1 LSNKIHFI
9 GIGAHKSG
17 TSWLYERLREIDDF
31 HLPPIKELHYFDK
44 KYKLKNIHYFNRLE
58 SFHSLFFS
66 LYHCARNYSN
76 LSWFFKWFYKTYSD
90 SWYRSLFSSKKIQG
104 EITPAYSTLNEYEIE
119 RLKSIANPEK
129 ILLIIRNPIQ
139 RVWSHYQYFCQRG
152 KIRHK
157 NNTEDIKEFILSDVQ
172 TSRSDYLKI
181 IEKYRSFFDDK
192 NIYIMFY
199 DSILEQPEALITD
212 LLKVFGI
219 EKHQISNCNYNKIN
233 NSSKS
238 IKVSK
243 NISKF
248 IAKLYAKDIST
259 LAEKIGSYCKIWN
272 NENIKKSELWNIKSL
287 KQISYD

>member
-1 LSNKIHFI
+1 MSNKIHFI

-17 TSWLYERLREIDDF
+17 TSWLYERLKEIDEF
-31 HLPPIKELHYFDK
+31 HLPPIKELHYFDR

-58 SFHSLFFS
+58 SIHSLFFS
-66 LYHCARNYSN
+66 LYHCAKNYSN
-76 LSWFFKWFYKTYSD
+76 LNWFFKWFYKTYSD
-90 SWYRSLFSSKKIQG
+90 SWYRSLFSSNKIQG
-104 EITPAYSTLNEYEIE
+104 EITPAYSTLNEHEIE
-119 RLKSIANPEK
+119 RLKNIANPEK
-129 ILLIIRNPIQ
+129 ILLIIRNPVQ

-152 KIRHK
+152 KIRHE
-157 NNTEDIKEFILSDVQ
+157 NNIEDIKKFILSDAQ

-199 DSILEQPEALITD
+199 DSILEQPKALITD
-212 LLKVFGI
+212 LLKIFDI
-219 EKHQISNCNYNKIN
+219 DKHHHFNCNYYKIN

-238 IKVSK
+238 IKISK

-248 IAKLYAKDIST
+248 ITKLYEKEIST

-272 NENIKKSELWNIKSL
+272 NENIKKSEIWNIKSL